1 VAEDVV
7 AEVCRVAG
15 VDWRARSIADDAE
28 LTARYGELI
37 PVVLVDGRQHAIYR
51 VDPQELAAAL
61 G

>member
-1 VAEDVV
+1 M